1 MIQAAITAEID
12 QETKKEMEEFD
23 EQAEAQA
30 NSEYGSDEDS
40 YAQMDLQLEADAMDE
55 ANGPKS
61 PVCNAPKKP
70 AGETKHACLSE
81 HCLHKNNKDSSDD
94 ECTCKPAP
102 YTAANE
108 NKIMTIQ
115 AKKKAS
121 AAAAKKKAEELRKKA
136 EEAVAAAHKAR
147 QDALALASAAS
158 EKASALAVKAT
169 KAGQKSI
176 HQEGKWKQKTSLI
189 ESEQKDL
196 KVKRTTH
203 EWEETVVAKHEM
215 WATYRTIKKELSIS
229 AHNVHSVKKQLSEA
243 ESKVVRLK
251 KLAALNPKDI
261 GNKEKIAEAEKLV
274 SVVSKQLGDAES
286 QQMKVE
292 EEMKTTLAKAQQASI
307 NSAHAKAAAESAF
320 RQMVISNNRV
330 CNLCE
335 HGKEKIAKRRAEI
348 AAAIRE
354 ETKRK
359 AERMAKRHQEK
370 EAKRIEKE
378 KACRGLGLTSEE
390 CKKVNAKSLAQ
401 ETVPV
406 ATPALVQ
413 KSAPAPVVNATA
425 APALVQK
432 TAAPAPAVNA
442 TASPAA
448 ALVQKPKATEAK
460 AEKSHHHKKQ
470 EKAEASS
477 DEGEDEEE
485 AFDKE

>member
-1 MIQAAITAEID
+1 M
-12 QETKKEMEEFD
+12 EMEKFD
-23 EQAEAQA
+23 EQAEAQVA
-30 NSEYGSDEDS
+30 QEYGSDEDS
-40 YAQMDLQLEADAMDE
+40 YAMLDLQLEADAMD
-55 ANGPKS
+55 ANS
-61 PVCNAPKKP
+61 PTCNAPAKP

-115 AKKKAS
+115 AKKKA
-121 AAAAKKKAEELRKKA
+121 AATAAKKKADELRKKA
-136 EEAVAAAHKAR
+136 EEAVEAAHKAR
-147 QDALALASAAS
+147 MDALSLASAAS

-169 KAGQKSI
+169 KAAQKKI
-176 HQEGKWKQKTSLI
+176 NKEGIWKQKTSLI

-229 AHNVHSVKKQLSEA
+229 AHNVHQVKKQLSEA

-274 SVVSKQLGDAES
+274 SVVSKQLGDAET

-307 NSAHAKAAAESAF
+307 NSAHAKASAESAF

-390 CKKVNAKSLAQ
+390 CKKVNAGKSLVQ
-401 ETVPV
+401 ESAPNAAPV
-406 ATPALVQ
+406 APVSAPILVQKTNTPAANATVQALVQ
-413 KSAPAPVVNATA
+413 KVNAPAANATA
-425 APALVQK
+425 PALAQK
-432 TAAPAPAVNA
+432 KVEVKE
-442 TASPAA
+442 SH
-448 ALVQKPKATEAK
+448 
-460 AEKSHHHKKQ
+460 HHHKK
-470 EKAEASS
+470 EREAAS
-477 DEGEDEEE
+477 DEEDEDEEE